1 MNSIAFY
8 TKINS
13 LPEQLQKEAMDF
25 IDFLFQKT
33 FSKKEND
40 IKSNKKMFPKFGSSK
55 GLYKMSPDFDEPLDD
70 FKEYM

>member
-1 MNSIAFY
+1 M
-8 TKINS
+8 
-13 LPEQLQKEAMDF
+13 PEQLQKEVLDF
-25 IDFLFQKT
+25 IDFLF
-33 FSKKEND
+33 KKNSSEKKYV